1 MILDLRVTILDLK
14 KTQVNRQELLS
25 RTKQYA
31 IANARLVLSIP
42 VNMVNR
48 NYCDQLARS
57 ASSTGANY
65 RAACR
70 AKSKPDFINKLKIVE
85 EELDETMFFLE
96 ILVDSSCTKMIGGL
110 FIYNP
115 GLDFGGFDSFHDS
128 SYSHSGLNFGFRGK
142 IGNFNVRGGIN
153 SGFGGHGHSNFGSGF
168 SSGSRRTRW

>member
-1 MILDLRVTILDLK
+1 MDR
-14 KTQVNRQELLS
+14 QVMLS

-31 IANARLVLSIP
+31 IANAKLVLSIP

-70 AKSKPDFINKLKIVE
+70 AKSKADFINKLKIVE

-96 ILVDSSCTKMIGGL
+96 LLVELNPDLKEKITPIYKEGNELLSIIVSS
-110 FIYNP
+110 
-115 GLDFGGFDSFHDS
+115 
-128 SYSHSGLNFGFRGK
+128 
-142 IGNFNVRGGIN
+142 IN
-153 SGFGGHGHSNFGSGF
+153 TL
-168 SSGSRRTRW
+168 RAK